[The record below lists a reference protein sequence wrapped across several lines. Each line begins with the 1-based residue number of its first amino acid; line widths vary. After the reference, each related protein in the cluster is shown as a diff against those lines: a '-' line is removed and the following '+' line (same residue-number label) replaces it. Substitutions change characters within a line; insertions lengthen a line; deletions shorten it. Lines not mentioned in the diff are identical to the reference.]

1 MKTSKRTLEG
11 LYQEKQSLKKRG
23 NRKVPSQCNNLR
35 EINCKIY
42 PLSKEE
48 EGHVQQFLRE
58 EQKRGYIG
66 QGTAPA
72 FIKTRRKG
80 DSHWV
85 IGGSIDMLYGTMTR

>member
-1 MKTSKRTLEG
+1 MAEETGQSGCTKTSKRTLEG
-11 LYQEKQSLKKRG
+11 LSLGEAASKEEGEQEGPLTKG
-23 NRKVPSQCNNLR
+23 NPR

-66 QGTAPA
+66 
-72 FIKTRRKG
+72 
-80 DSHWV
+80 
-85 IGGSIDMLYGTMTR
+85 